1 MFRLSTKITSLLL
14 ITLLTA
20 PYPLLAGVDPF
31 NPDDTQN
38 PGVWNPEQEQSNM
51 AATDR
56 ANFLNQGPVIPQSIT
71 FGIPS
76 RARGMIPLNVTIDEN
91 WILTIEGKGKSAVLL
106 DAFHV
111 FGYNEEGQTIF
122 VDIVGDSTHY
132 GKWTELNWEDVTFT
146 DDGFIATVQLTQR
159 FLYEDS
165 QILDIDKLTIAG
177 YGGSDT
183 RTVNPSSSPLQTP
196 ISNNPLSEPI
206 SDIGSFTNSPD
217 FENSNP
223 LLISHS
229 PLPSSSNTA
238 PFIQAAENQ
247 NELDTKQWLSEKGL
261 ETWNVPSSHSVN
273 NPFKPMILKV
283 AEGFMNYSRLDPLNI
298 KALFNQVME
307 RTEFKSF
314 SPLIE
319 MVSKIMDLIPN
330 QLRGILKTLF
340 QFFEGLQERIYERH
354 LLALRPYYESLWNEV
369 LKPLQSILEKFG
381 ILLPEKPELQ
391 AKVSKEE
398 VTWMQAMD
406 QVMKKII
413 YLYQKNSLPQG
424 IRSKLTFALSREAE
438 LHERFI
444 TPIKGSFEEELK
456 NSLIN
461 FILKLKEK
469 ILIRP
474 NTVHIQKQNNTT
486 EGLVR
491 VV

>member
-1 MFRLSTKITSLLL
+1 
-14 ITLLTA
+14 
-20 PYPLLAGVDPF
+20 
-31 NPDDTQN
+31 
-38 PGVWNPEQEQSNM
+38 
-51 AATDR
+51 
-56 ANFLNQGPVIPQSIT
+56 
-71 FGIPS
+71 
-76 RARGMIPLNVTIDEN
+76 
-91 WILTIEGKGKSAVLL
+91 
-106 DAFHV
+106 
-111 FGYNEEGQTIF
+111 
-122 VDIVGDSTHY
+122 
-132 GKWTELNWEDVTFT
+132 
-146 DDGFIATVQLTQR
+146 
-159 FLYEDS
+159 
-165 QILDIDKLTIAG
+165 
-177 YGGSDT
+177 
-183 RTVNPSSSPLQTP
+183 
-196 ISNNPLSEPI
+196 
-206 SDIGSFTNSPD
+206 
-217 FENSNP
+217 
-223 LLISHS
+223 
-229 PLPSSSNTA
+229 
-238 PFIQAAENQ
+238 
-247 NELDTKQWLSEKGL
+247 
-261 ETWNVPSSHSVN
+261 
-273 NPFKPMILKV
+273 MILKV

-307 RTEFKSF
+307 RTELKSF

-340 QFFEGLQERIYERH
+340 QFFEGLQERIYQKH